1 MGFKQK
7 RNGFWIPV
15 FTGMTATNR
24 AFFKNLRCY
33 GGMKMPTKR
42 FAPVVFLAAV
52 FIICAYVVPV
62 LADLSWKSCDWKDAS
77 GNTHHVQCAQAWVE
91 VTDTNRDC
99 TLNPGFDCVP
109 GSTQTYRLNTF
120 VYLPCDDH
128 TGGCAGKRFPAIQQ
142 RTPYGIGS
150 TAMDARRLDPS
161 KGALARSSALLRGWR
176 AITDRGYACVLQ
188 DTRGRYG
195 SEGADHV
202 YGDDDRDGAVLV
214 DWIAGQWWSDGNVG
228 ASGSSAGSITAYAA
242 ASGKHSGALKAIF
255 AQAGGA
261 SIPNGV
267 VYEGQSIELERLM
280 LWVSGNIV
288 GPPPAGIVG
297 LSDFS
302 FLGVSGKGQVQ
313 LLEQFGAPPDLK
325 GDLKYIQTLGAVL
338 KAAES
343 PTSPTSFV
351 SSPEWMT
358 LPLLNY
364 PSNCGQ
370 QGSPICNTNPPR
382 GHTALPAQPPGLR
395 PYFTEWQPYLNELMS
410 HPSKDAFRDY
420 RDFYARVDI
429 PVLHSGSWYDI
440 FANSTIRAFMDLQNS
455 NRGIAKG
462 NQQLWVGPGDHYSVY
477 WNSKRERFYPTD
489 GGFDPKVESDPY
501 FEWFDFWLK
510 GKDTAKSEIMERPPI
525 YYSPIDYYPQYDYS
539 AAKCYPEDPSG
550 ARDCYW
556 ANCETHRASDPN
568 IVCKPGWNWRYADQ
582 WPFPEVR
589 EQIFYLGDNK
599 KLSPDLPKKDLD
611 FLGYTYDPFNP
622 VPTFGGRNLSIGKG
636 PADQTP
642 ARKNRTDVLTYSGD
656 VLTEE
661 IPIAGNVKVV
671 LYASS
676 NRDDTDFVV
685 KLIDYDPAT
694 NKANLVQD
702 SIIRAAYR
710 NSPTT
715 PAPLVQGVV
724 YSFTIDLGEV
734 LHVFPA
740 GHIIQIDVTS
750 SNFPRRAR
758 NPNNYAA
765 LAAKGGSVAAASIG
779 DVRSADNRI
788 YHDRPHPSRLILP
801 IYRPWA
807 TAFTGDLQVTRPTEL
822 AFNGKADLYA
832 FPTGIYL
839 RFGPAAD
846 GKWHWRKWA
855 ATEYRDS
862 GDVRQYEG
870 TGRLGTL
877 RATIQLKRGQYEAQA
892 EGEGIKFQNGTKL
905 Y

>member
-1 MGFKQK
+1 MLKKSFVGVALL
-7 RNGFWIPV
+7 I
-15 FTGMTATNR
+15 T
-24 AFFKNLRCY
+24 
-33 GGMKMPTKR
+33 
-42 FAPVVFLAAV
+42 VFLICTYAAP
-52 FIICAYVVPV
+52 AS
-62 LADLSWKSCDWKDAS
+62 ADLNWKSCDWKDTN
-77 GNTHHVQCAQAWVE
+77 GITHHVQCAQTWVE
-91 VTDTNRDC
+91 VTDKNRDC
-99 TLNPGFDCVP
+99 TINPGFDCIP
-109 GSTQTYRLNTF
+109 GSTQTYKLNTF

-150 TAMDARRLDPS
+150 TAMDTSRLDPS
-161 KGALARSSALLRGWR
+161 KGSLARSSAILRGWR
-176 AITDRGYACVLQ
+176 AITEHGYVAVLQ
-188 DTRGRYG
+188 DTRGRYA

-202 YGDDDRDGAVLV
+202 YGDDAEDGAALV
-214 DWIAGQWWSDGNVG
+214 DWIAGQSWSDGNVG

-242 ASGKHSGALKAIF
+242 ASRSHTGALKAIF

-302 FLGVSGKGQVQ
+302 FLGVAGKGQVQ
-313 LLEQFGAPPDLK
+313 LLEQFGAPPDLRN
-325 GDLKYIQTLGAVL
+325 DLKYIQTLGIVL
-338 KAAES
+338 KIAES

-364 PSNCGQ
+364 PSSCGLP
-370 QGSPICNTNPPR
+370 GSPICNAVPPS
-382 GHTALPAQPPGLR
+382 GYTPLPAQQPGLR

-410 HPSKDAFRDY
+410 HPRKDAFRDH
-420 RDFYARVDI
+420 RDFYATVDI
-429 PVLHSGSWYDI
+429 PVLHSGCWYDI
-440 FANSTIRAFMDLQNS
+440 FANSTIRAYVDLQNS
-455 NRGIAKG
+455 NRGTAKG

-489 GGFDPKVESDPY
+489 GGFDPGIETDPY
-501 FEWFDFWLK
+501 FEWFDYWLK
-510 GKDTAKSEIMERPPI
+510 DKDTAKSEIMERPLV
-525 YYSPIDYYPQYDYS
+525 YYSPIDYYPQYDFS
-539 AAKCYPEDPSG
+539 TAKCYPEDPNG

-556 ANCETHRASDPN
+556 ANCETHKASDPN
-568 IVCKPGWNWRYADQ
+568 IICKPEWSWRYADQ
-582 WPFPEVR
+582 WPFPDGK
-589 EQIFYLGDNK
+589 EQIFYLRDNK
-599 KLSPDLPKKDLD
+599 KLEVDLPQKDLD
-611 FLGYTYDPFNP
+611 FLGYIYDPFNP

-642 ARKNRTDVLTYSGD
+642 ARKNRTDVLTYSGE

-661 IPIAGNVKVV
+661 ITIAGSVKVV

-676 NRDDTDFVV
+676 NRDDTDFVA
-685 KLIDYDPAT
+685 KLIDYDPIS

-702 SIIRAAYR
+702 GVIRAVYR

-715 PAPLVQGVV
+715 PEPLVLGEV
-724 YSFTIDLGEV
+724 YRFTIDLGEV

-740 GHIIQIDVTS
+740 GHIIQLDVTS

-765 LAAKGGSVAAASIG
+765 LVAKGGSVAAASFG
-779 DVRSADNRI
+779 DVRTADNRI
-788 YHDRPHPSRLILP
+788 YHDRPHPSHVVLP
-801 IYRPWA
+801 VYKPWA
-807 TAFTGDLQVTRPTEL
+807 TAFSGDLQVTKPMEL
-822 AFNGKADLYA
+822 VFNGKAKLYT

-846 GKWHWRKWA
+846 GKWHWRKWMT
-855 ATEYRDS
+855 TEYKES
-862 GDVRQYEG
+862 GTVRQYQG
-870 TGRLGTL
+870 TGNLGPL
-877 RATIQLKRGQYEAQA
+877 QATIQLKQGLYEAQA
-892 EGEGIKFQNGTKL
+892 EGEGINFQNGTRL